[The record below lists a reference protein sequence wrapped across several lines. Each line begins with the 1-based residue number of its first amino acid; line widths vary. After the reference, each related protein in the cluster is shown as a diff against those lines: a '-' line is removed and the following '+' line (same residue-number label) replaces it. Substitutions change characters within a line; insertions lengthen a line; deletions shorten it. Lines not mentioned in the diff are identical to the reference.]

1 MGNIEFWL
9 IVMLR
14 RLLPL
19 LIGFAACTWALLM
32 FNWSSIGVALLQ
44 FDYFHFLVVGI
55 PLGLFVFLVRTLRWV
70 AVAGLSFRPSALWRA
85 HVQTAIAIATAAAT
99 PLQAGEVLKLKM
111 ARDDTGAGWAE
122 LGAAFALERMAD
134 VATLFAI
141 GALAFGLRGTSSFWL
156 VVASLVVALL
166 VALAP
171 AGLRSLA
178 RLRLPARIGVALAP
192 LSASRPS
199 PARMAVLG
207 LCTVAKWW
215 GVVVLWQAVFLSA
228 GISLSLADCG
238 MAVVL
243 VTISVTISLVP
254 GGIGVAE
261 VSTQAVLLWLGVEPG
276 LADAGAIMLRLLTP
290 LVIGIGMLHTIA
302 LRPSKRSLTHG

>member
-1 MGNIEFWL
+1 
-9 IVMLR
+9 MLR

-19 LIGFAACTWALLM
+19 LIGLAACTWALL
-32 FNWSSIGVALLQ
+32 I
-44 FDYFHFLVVGI
+44 FDWRMVGAAFLRFDIVHFLAVGI
-55 PLGLFVFLVRTLRWV
+55 PVGFLVFAVRSLRWV
-70 AVAGLSFRPSALWRA
+70 AVAGLSFRPAALWRA

-99 PLQAGEVLKLKM
+99 PLQAGEALKLKM
-111 ARDDTGAGWAE
+111 ARDDTGAGWAA

-134 VATLFAI
+134 VATLFAL
-141 GALAFGLRGTSSFWL
+141 GALGFGLRGASGFWL
-156 VVASLVVALL
+156 AVASLAAALL

-178 RLRLPARIGVALAP
+178 SLPLPARVTVALAP
-192 LSASRPS
+192 LAAYRPS
-199 PARMAVLG
+199 PGRMAILG

-215 GVVVLWQAVFLSA
+215 GVVVLWQAVFHSA

-261 VSTQAVLLWLGVEPG
+261 VSTRAVLLWLGVEPG
-276 LADAGAIMLRLLTP
+276 LADAGAVMLRLLTP
-290 LVIGIGMLHTIA
+290 LVIGIGMLHAIA
-302 LRPSKRSLTHG
+302 LRPLRSSLPHG